1 MSNTDIKIIPVI
13 FLSLYSMIGN
23 GHDGCL
29 SIEDIDMNTLLQS
42 DILIFYINMDF
53 CDLSGFA

>member
-1 MSNTDIKIIPVI
+1 MSNADIKIIPVI

-29 SIEDIDMNTLLQS
+29 SIEDIDMYTLLQS
-42 DILIFYINMDF
+42 DILIFYINMEF